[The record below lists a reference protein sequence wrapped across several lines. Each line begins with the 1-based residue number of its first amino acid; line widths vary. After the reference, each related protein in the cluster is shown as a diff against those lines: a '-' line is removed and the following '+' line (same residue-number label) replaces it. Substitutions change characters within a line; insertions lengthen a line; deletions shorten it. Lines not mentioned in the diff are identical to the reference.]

1 MKVNF
6 PSRMNLYARMQ
17 AERATSVKGGFSSGK
32 TDVAEFSRGSVAN
45 LDKNLLGVKNSI
57 QNELYTSASAERL
70 DQLKQAI
77 KAGKYHIS
85 TDDMVKA
92 LLDE

>member
-6 PSRMNLYARMQ
+6 PSRMNLYAKMQ
-17 AERATSVKGGFSSGK
+17 AERATSVKGGLPSGK
-32 TDVAEFSRGSVAN
+32 TDVAEFSRGAVAN
-45 LDKNLLGVKNSI
+45 LDKSLLGAKNSI
-57 QNELYTSASAERL
+57 QNELYAPASAERL
-70 DQLKQAI
+70 DQLKLAI
-77 KAGKYHIS
+77 KSGKYHIS